1 LRIEERELEAGGL
14 KALLLPCDDQS
25 SYSQRVTAVPFVV
38 GLAAAILLATGFGRW
53 YWNRR
58 VARWA
63 EEQDLKLLECRG
75 ARFYEGPRAFLR
87 TDSQFAF
94 RVVVEDASGVVRTG
108 RLSFG
113 GYLSIWPTGS
123 AEILWDS

>member
-1 LRIEERELEAGGL
+1 M
-14 KALLLPCDDQS
+14 
-25 SYSQRVTAVPFVV
+25 TAVPFVV
-38 GLAAAILLATGFGRW
+38 GLGAAIFLATVFGRW
-53 YWNRR
+53 YWSRR

-63 EEQDLKLLECRG
+63 EEQDLKLLEFRG

-94 RVVVEDASGVVRTG
+94 RVVVEDAAGVVRTG

-113 GYLSIWPTGS
+113 GYSSIWPTGS

>member
-1 LRIEERELEAGGL
+1 MT
-14 KALLLPCDDQS
+14 S
-25 SYSQRVTAVPFVV
+25 VPFVV
-38 GLAAAILLATGFGRW
+38 GLVAAILLATVFGRW

-63 EEQDLKLLECRG
+63 EEQDLKLLEFRG
-75 ARFYEGPRAFLR
+75 ARFYEGPRAYLR
-87 TDSQFAF
+87 TDSRFAF
-94 RVVVEDASGVVRTG
+94 RVVVEDASRVVRTG

>member
-1 LRIEERELEAGGL
+1 MFPATTR
-14 KALLLPCDDQS
+14 S
-25 SYSQRVTAVPFVV
+25 SYSQHVTAVPFLL
-38 GLAAAILLATGFGRW
+38 GLGAAIVLATVFGRW

-58 VARWA
+58 VAGWA
-63 EEQDLKLLECRG
+63 EEQGLKLLECRG
-75 ARFYEGPRAFLR
+75 ARFHEGPRAFLR

>member
-1 LRIEERELEAGGL
+1 LTSRPEYRPDLLGG
-14 KALLLPCDDQS
+14 LLLPCDDES
-25 SYSQRVTAVPFVV
+25 FSSQRVTAVPFVV
-38 GLAAAILLATGFGRW
+38 GLGAAILLATVFGRW

-75 ARFYEGPRAFLR
+75 VRFYEGPRAFRR
-87 TDSQFAF
+87 TESQFAF
-94 RVVVEDASGVVRTG
+94 RVVVEDASGVVRTE

-113 GYLSIWPTGS
+113 GYVSIWPTRS

>member
-1 LRIEERELEAGGL
+1 M
-14 KALLLPCDDQS
+14 LPATTQG
-25 SYSQRVTAVPFVV
+25 SYSQGVTAVAFVV
-38 GLAAAILLATGFGRW
+38 GLGAAILLATFFGRW

-63 EEQDLKLLECRG
+63 DEQGVKLLEFRG
-75 ARFYEGPRAFLR
+75 ARLHEGPRALLR
-87 TDSQFAF
+87 TDSQFAL